1 MSWFLAI
8 AVGVVLALAAVFF
21 LMAKRHDAGTIVGRF
36 SFDGYKARPM
46 HGQNRIIY
54 CNFM

>member
-21 LMAKRHDAGTIVGRF
+21 LMAKRHDAGTIVGCF
-36 SFDGYKARPM
+36 SFDGYKASELSQR
-46 HGQNRIIY
+46 GVQ
-54 CNFM
+54 

>member
-36 SFDGYKARPM
+36 SFDGYKASELSQR
-46 HGQNRIIY
+46 GVQDKTKWR
-54 CNFM
+54 